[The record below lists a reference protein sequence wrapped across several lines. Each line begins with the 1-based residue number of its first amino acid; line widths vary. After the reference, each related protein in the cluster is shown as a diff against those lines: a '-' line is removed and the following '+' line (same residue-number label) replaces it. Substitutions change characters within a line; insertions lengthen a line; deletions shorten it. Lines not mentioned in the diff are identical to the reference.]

1 MNITIVGMGV
11 IGGSYALSLKDKN
24 YNVYGI
30 DINKNNLDKSQESGA
45 IKAGAMCLT
54 EESFEI
60 IAKTDILVLAIYPSS
75 ISEFIEKYKSCF
87 KSGLVI
93 TDVSGIKNKI
103 VDEIQYKLPKEVDF
117 VFTHPMAGREKR
129 GFEYASEE
137 IFKGANFIIVP
148 TERNKE
154 SNITLIENLAKE
166 IGFKNIKYV
175 SIKEHDRII
184 AFTSQLP
191 HAIAVSLIN
200 SDNLEV
206 DTGKFTGDSY
216 RELTR
221 IANINELLWS
231 ELFLYN
237 NENLIEMIENFEY
250 QLVKIKNSLKNND
263 ESALKEIFI
272 ESTKRREEL

>member
-24 YNVYGI
+24 YNIYGI

-45 IKAGAMCLT
+45 IKAGAMYLT

-75 ISEFIEKYKSCF
+75 ISEFIDKYKSYF

-103 VDEIQYKLPKEVDF
+103 VDEIQDKLPKGVDF
-117 VFTHPMAGREKR
+117 VFTHPMAGREKS

-137 IFKGANFIIVP
+137 IFTGANFIIVP
-148 TERNKE
+148 TERNDE
-154 SNITLIENLAKE
+154 RNITLIENLAKE

-175 SIKEHDRII
+175 SIREHDRII

-200 SDNLEV
+200 SDNLDI

-237 NENLIEMIENFEY
+237 STNLIKMIENFEY
-250 QLVKIKNSLKNND
+250 QLIKIKKSLKNND